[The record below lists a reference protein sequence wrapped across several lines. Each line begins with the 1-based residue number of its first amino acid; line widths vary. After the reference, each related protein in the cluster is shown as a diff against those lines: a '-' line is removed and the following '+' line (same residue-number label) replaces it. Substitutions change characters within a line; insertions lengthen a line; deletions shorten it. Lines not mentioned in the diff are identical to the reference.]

1 MAKPTAVL
9 TVVRTERLT
18 PHMVRVHLGDP
29 GFDSFT
35 PNEFTDMYVKLAF
48 GPGDEPTLRTY
59 TIRSVDHGKRE
70 IAIDFVV
77 HGDVGVAGPWAA
89 SARAGDTLELR
100 GPGGAFAPDP
110 SVDWYL
116 FAGDETAVPA
126 ISAAV
131 ERLEPEAVGSILIE
145 VGGVEDE
152 LPLNAPSGMDVE
164 WIHRGASATDVD
176 GADSGDNA
184 PLIAA
189 VRELPWR
196 SGRPHVFVHGEAQAV
211 MRNIRAY
218 VRKERGVPA
227 ADASISG
234 YWRKGRTE
242 EGFRVWKSEL
252 AATAQV

>member
-9 TVVRTERLT
+9 TVVRKEQLT

-35 PNEFTDMYVKLAF
+35 PNAFTDMYVKLAF
-48 GPGDEPTLRTY
+48 GSQDEPTLRTY
-59 TIRSVDHGKRE
+59 TIRSVDPDKRE

-77 HGDVGVAGPWAA
+77 HGDAGVAGPWAA
-89 SARAGDTLELR
+89 SAQPGDTLELR
-100 GPGGAFAPDP
+100 GPGGAFAPDT
-110 SVDWYL
+110 SADWYL

-131 ERLEPEAVGSILIE
+131 ERLAPGAVGNVLLE
-145 VGGVEDE
+145 VGGADDE
-152 LPLNAPSGMDVE
+152 LPLNVPSGVDVT
-164 WIHRGASATDVD
+164 WVHRGESAGDAGD
-176 GADSGDNA
+176 ARSGDNA

-189 VRELPWR
+189 VREVPWR
-196 SGRPHVFVHGEAQAV
+196 EGRPHVFVHGEARAV
-211 MRNIRAY
+211 MSNLRAY

-227 ADASISG
+227 VDASISG

-242 EGFRVWKSEL
+242 EGFRAWKSEF
-252 AATAQV
+252 AASGQG